1 MPDLVIEQAAANVP
15 VNDQQAAAAA
25 AAAAAVLAPPPPQ
38 AGKILLPPFCQGYY
52 IIFLHRVLKKPCTH
66 FIYAYL
72 LGAK

>member
-38 AGKILLPPFCQGYY
+38 AGKMLFKINCIVDQSWLINFFAIGAGIPPRQ
-52 IIFLHRVLKKPCTH
+52 
-66 FIYAYL
+66 
-72 LGAK
+72 

>member
-38 AGKILLPPFCQGYY
+38 AGKISFKIKC
-52 IIFLHRVLKKPCTH
+52 IFDQSWLIN
-66 FIYAYL
+66 FFA
-72 LGAK
+72 LGARVPPTQ